1 MSDSGPIRASDAD
14 RERVAADIRDHFAAG
29 RLTEEELSE
38 RLDAVYRARA
48 LSELDALGVD
58 LPRLPAPP
66 ADARA
71 EVGQRRAMLQR
82 QLVQQVGGALSPFA
96 VCVIIWAAS
105 GAHEQFWPVWVLI
118 FPAMLLL
125 RNGWALFGPAPDLDR
140 VEADLDRHRRHV
152 ARRAGRHAR
161 RRGRRELGP

>member
-29 RLTEEELSE
+29 RLTEEELGE
-38 RLDAVYRARA
+38 RLDGVYQARA
-48 LSELDALGVD
+48 LSELDALRVD

-66 ADARA
+66 AHTRA
-71 EVGQRRAMLQR
+71 QMSQRRAMLQR
-82 QLVQQVGGALSPFA
+82 QLVQQVGGALSPFV
-96 VCVIIWAAS
+96 VCVIIWLAS
-105 GAHEQFWPVWVLI
+105 GAHDEFWPVWVLI
-118 FPAMLLL
+118 FPTMLLL

-152 ARRAGRHAR
+152 AHRAGRHAR
-161 RRGRRELGP
+161 RRGRRELRP